1 MGHVGVDRVC
11 MWMWGELWAPIRRLD
26 HVVVVVVVIM
36 QNSLK
41 SLACVGAQGHEA
53 HNASE
58 EGAAGGVWWLCGVC
72 EVVRMCGSRQ
82 QDINWLGN
90 AVHYSEKRLWLKTWV
105 PINSVLILALVL
117 FNLKYYFLMVAKY
130 KVHLSLAE
138 DFISSFWVIPFKIVQ
153 IFKSQI

>member
-1 MGHVGVDRVC
+1 MKEQDGHVGADRAC
-11 MWMWGELWAPIRRLD
+11 MWMWGELWAPIRRLH

-58 EGAAGGVWWLCGVC
+58 EGAVGRVWWLCGVC
-72 EVVRMCGSRQ
+72 EDVRMCGSRQ

-90 AVHYSEKRLWLKTWV
+90 AVHYSEKRLWLNTWI
-105 PINSVLILALVL
+105 PINSVLTLALVL
-117 FNLKYYFLMVAKY
+117 FN
-130 KVHLSLAE
+130 
-138 DFISSFWVIPFKIVQ
+138 
-153 IFKSQI
+153 